1 MKKLIIAHFYI
12 LYKVLDVNTSFGNS
26 LEVLS
31 FNLRLLI
38 FSACSSSDDYQLL
51 SERVKETDTSLAL
64 LDSSLC
70 LAWLKVLFVICY
82 KVRRVS

>member
-1 MKKLIIAHFYI
+1 M
-12 LYKVLDVNTSFGNS
+12 NTTFGNS

-38 FSACSSSDDYQLL
+38 FSACSSFEDYQLL
-51 SERVKETDTSLAL
+51 SERVKEPDTSLAL

-70 LAWLKVLFVICY
+70 LAWLRVFFVICY
-82 KVRRVS
+82 KVQCVSLINSVTVFISSFVS